1 MQFTHFSWGREGR
14 ASGVL
19 GWGPQPHLPPRQADS
34 SPPLTK
40 DSSPPVDRPV
50 STSQPGTPQLCPQPS
65 PGLSPA
71 GPPRGCAGSDLNPPS
86 GPPTDRRVSPQEPPA
101 RGLPAAR
108 GSPQAVGG
116 SRRLSP
122 PPSSPRGP
130 QAAEALQQDRG
141 LPGWAVPGAEVGG
154 AQVGE
159 LLREGVFKSRT
170 PRLGGPCK
178 PGHCG
183 CRRRASGQGPGGSG
197 GGLPSARLP
206 QRAPPPGPHGVVLCL
221 CPGRGG
227 EAQGSSGQPGA
238 PDNCPLCALASLLGC
253 SHPSDLTRL
262 LLLLRASRER
272 FVGTKMV

>member
-1 MQFTHFSWGREGR
+1 MPPTQPRPLTRR
-14 ASGVL
+14 ASAWL
-19 GWGPQPHLPPRQADS
+19 CRQRLE
-34 SPPLTK
+34 PTVRTP
-40 DSSPPVDRPV
+40 DRPK
-50 STSQPGTPQLCPQPS
+50 S
-65 PGLSPA
+65 
-71 GPPRGCAGSDLNPPS
+71 
-86 GPPTDRRVSPQEPPA
+86 EPPGA
-101 RGLPAAR
+101 SSTG
-108 GSPQAVGG
+108 
-116 SRRLSP
+116 
-122 PPSSPRGP
+122 PSSSTWFTSGCGGEQEAEPTSILTAG
-130 QAAEALQQDRG
+130 AAEALQQDRG

-227 EAQGSSGQPGA
+227 EAQGSSGPPGA